1 MKRKLFRMFLGRV
14 MLTLAAVMLA
24 AAPSFAKDVYLVAG
38 EFTKDVNGTPI
49 TMWGFAEADA
59 GFANIGPAS
68 SPGPVI
74 TIPPGDTVLNIYL
87 RNDLPA
93 GTGESVSIVIPG
105 QFAAMNPQFAGDR
118 VRSFTHS
125 ALPGGGTV
133 AYTWNN
139 PRPGTYVYH
148 SGSHPG
154 LQVHMGLYGAVK
166 MDAAPGQA
174 YPNIGYGSEIML
186 FYSEIDAALHDPSP
200 AAAQPLNY
208 KPSYFLVNGKSY
220 ESGDPNWL
228 AGVANQNIL
237 IRFVNAGLKTHVPT
251 LRGGYWK
258 VAAEDGN
265 PYAYP
270 KQQYSVLLPA
280 MKTMDVIWSPGVV
293 GAYPVYDARHF
304 LTTNQVSGGG
314 MLVNLEVG
322 EGVPGPTVVDDVYE
336 TPRDTVLEVP
346 APGVLDNDTGAL
358 ITAELVTGALNGVV
372 ELNPDG
378 SFTYTPDPGYSGPDA
393 FTYRAFDGAVYSA
406 AAATVFITVTAG
418 DNNPPIAVD
427 DEAVTTMDTEVII
440 DVLANDTDADLDPLT
455 VSAVTQGMHGMVT
468 NNGMN
473 VTYMPD
479 AGFVGSDS
487 FTYTANDGTADSDP
501 ATVRVTVN
509 PPPSPPPVAVDDNAT
524 TQRNESVLINLT
536 ANDYDPDGN
545 LKDGDGNVAASQIS
559 LTSLPLQ
566 RGPNSAT
573 VQIVTNGVIYTPARN
588 FTGTDTFRYTVTDLE
603 GNVSNEATITVRVI
617 R

>member
-1 MKRKLFRMFLGRV
+1 MFLGRV
-14 MLTLAAVMLA
+14 LLTLAAVLLA
-24 AAPSFAKDVYLVAG
+24 AAPSFAMDVYLVAG
-38 EFTKDVNGTPI
+38 EFTKNVNGTPI

-93 GTGESVSIVIPG
+93 ATGESVSIVIPG
-105 QFAAMNPQFAGDR
+105 QFAAMNPQFAGSR

-125 ALPGGGTV
+125 ALPGGGT
-133 AYTWNN
+133 ANYTWNN
-139 PRPGTYVYH
+139 LRPGTYVYH

-166 MDAAPGQA
+166 MDAGPGQA
-174 YPNIGYGSEIML
+174 YPNIEYGSEIML
-186 FYSEIDAALHDPSP
+186 FYSEIDATLHDPSP
-200 AAAQPLNY
+200 AVAQPLNY
-208 KPSYFLVNGKSY
+208 KPAYFLVNGKPY
-220 ESGDPNWL
+220 EPGDPNWL
-228 AGVANQNIL
+228 AGAVTQNIL

-258 VAAEDGN
+258 VVAEDGN
-265 PYAYP
+265 PYTYP

-280 MKTMDVIWSPGVV
+280 MKTMDVIWNPGAEGV
-293 GAYPVYDARHF
+293 YPVYDARYF

-322 EGVPGPTVVDDVYE
+322 EGVPGPIVVDDAYE
-336 TPRDTVLEVP
+336 TPQDTVLEVP
-346 APGVLDNDTGAL
+346 APGVLGNDTGLL

-372 ELNPDG
+372 ALNPDG
-378 SFTYTPDPGYSGPDA
+378 SFTYTPDQGYSGPDT

-406 AAATVFITVTAG
+406 TNATVSITVTAT

-427 DEAVTTMDTEVII
+427 DNAITRR
-440 DVLANDTDADLDPLT
+440 N
-455 VSAVTQGMHGMVT
+455 VSV
-468 NNGMN
+468 
-473 VTYMPD
+473 
-479 AGFVGSDS
+479 F
-487 FTYTANDGTADSDP
+487 
-501 ATVRVTVN
+501 
-509 PPPSPPPVAVDDNAT
+509 
-524 TQRNESVLINLT
+524 INLT
-536 ANDYDPDGN
+536 ENDYDPDGN
-545 LKDGDGNVAASQIS
+545 LKDSDGNVAASQIS
-559 LTSLPLQ
+559 LTPLPS
-566 RGPNSAT
+566 GSNSAT

-588 FTGTDTFRYTVTDLE
+588 FTGTDTFRYTVTDLA
-603 GNVSNEATITVRVI
+603 GNVSNEAIVTVRVVWFSD